1 VNIHYDQVKN
11 EDIIYFWENFIF
23 TSIYSSQK
31 TSKKTPKY
39 QNYLANNNVLST
51 FQVDL
56 ITYSNTKDKVV
67 FYALICIDEVS
78 KFIFSSF
85 LRNKQKN
92 SVKNAFSSIIKK
104 IRDIKNRKQLYNI
117 SQDLTFYADA
127 GEEFKFKNVIE
138 YCEKNNAKIIN
149 IGTPGVTKLG
159 IVERAIRT
167 LQEMLAISIND
178 ISNKFQYKKELKK
191 VIKMYNRQTHSFL
204 KMSPSK
210 FLEEINMNLK
220 PWNISQQ
227 SNNNFDYFK
236 NRKEIK
242 KKLKQVK
249 KEFPIMQ
256 KVRLHKKNKKQNK
269 RSHMSTW
276 SNEIYVVKGYKIP
289 LLSYSDVGIYL
300 TDMNGKQIKGITYR
314 ENLKKVK
321 KSDYIQIKK
330 IIAYMKRKKSVR
342 CSFDNYPNSY
352 YKDILLSDLNKYS
365 IPKRIRQEINNWRK
379 KNDI

>member
-1 VNIHYDQVKN
+1 MNIHYEKVTD
-11 EDIIYFWENFIF
+11 EDIIHFWENFIF

-31 TSKKTPKY
+31 NSKKTPNY
-39 QNYLANNNVLST
+39 QSYLSNNNVLST

-56 ITYSNTKDKVV
+56 ITYSNKKDEVV

-85 LRNKQKN
+85 LKNKQKN
-92 SVKNAFSSIIKK
+92 SVKNGFSSIIKK
-104 IRDIKNRKQLYNI
+104 IRQIKNQKQLHNI
-117 SQDLTFYADA
+117 TQDLIFYADA

-178 ISNKFQYKKELKK
+178 ITNKYQYKKELKK
-191 VIKMYNRQTHSFL
+191 VIKMYNGQKHSFL

-210 FLEEINMNLK
+210 FLDKNNINFK
-220 PWNISQQ
+220 PWDVDHK

-236 NRKEIK
+236 NRQKIR
-242 KKLKQVK
+242 KKLKDIK

-256 KVRLHKKNKKQNK
+256 KVRLHKKIKKQNK

-276 SNEIYVVKGYKIP
+276 SNEIYVVQGYKIP
-289 LLSYSDVGIYL
+289 LLSSSDVGIYL
-300 TDMNGKQIKGITYR
+300 SDMNGKQMKGITYR
-314 ENLKKVK
+314 EYIKKVK
-321 KSDYIQIKK
+321 MSNYMQIKK
-330 IIAYMKRKKSVR
+330 IIAYLKRKKSVR

-352 YKDILLSDLNKYS
+352 YKDILLSDLDKYY
-365 IPKRIRQEINNWRK
+365 IPKKIRQEINNWRK

>member
-1 VNIHYDQVKN
+1 M
-11 EDIIYFWENFIF
+11 
-23 TSIYSSQK
+23 
-31 TSKKTPKY
+31 
-39 QNYLANNNVLST
+39 ST

-85 LRNKQKN
+85 LRNKQKD

-104 IRDIKNRKQLYNI
+104 IRDIKNKSQLHNI
-117 SQDLTFYADA
+117 TQDLTFYADA

-167 LQEMLAISIND
+167 LQEMLAIVIDD

-191 VIKMYNRQTHSFL
+191 VVKMYNRQTHSFL

-210 FLEEINMNLK
+210 FLDKINIDFK
-220 PWNISQQ
+220 PWDINQQ

-236 NRKEIK
+236 NRKKIK
-242 KKLKQVK
+242 TKLKEIK

-256 KVRLHKKNKKQNK
+256 KVRLFKKIKKQNK
-269 RSHMSTW
+269 RSHRSTW
-276 SNEIYVVKGYKIP
+276 SNAIYVVKGYKIP
-289 LLSYSDVGIYL
+289 LLSDSDVGIYL
-300 TDMNGKQIKGITYR
+300 SDMNGKDIKGITYR
-314 ENLKKVK
+314 ENMKKVK
-321 KSDYIQIKK
+321 MSDYMQIKK
-330 IIAYMKRKKSVR
+330 IIAYLKRKKSVR

-352 YKDILLSDLNKYS
+352 YKDILVSDLNKYY
-365 IPKRIRQEINNWRK
+365 IPKRIRQEINNWRE
-379 KNDI
+379 KNDIQNKIKIFIQS

>member
-1 VNIHYDQVKN
+1 MNTHYGKVDN

-23 TSIYSSQK
+23 TSIYSLQK
-31 TSKKTPKY
+31 KSKKAPKY
-39 QNYLANNNVLST
+39 QHYLSNNNVLST

-56 ITYSNTKDKVV
+56 ITYSKKKDQVN

-104 IRDIKNRKQLYNI
+104 IRHIKNQNQLHNI
-117 SQDLTFYADA
+117 TQDLTFYADA

-138 YCEKNNAKIIN
+138 YCEKNNSKIIN

-191 VIKMYNRQTHSFL
+191 VIKMYNKQTHSFL

-210 FLEEINMNLK
+210 FLDKITIDFK
-220 PWNISQQ
+220 PWDVYHK
-227 SNNNFDYFK
+227 SNTNFDYFK
-236 NRKEIK
+236 NRKKIK
-242 KKLKQVK
+242 KKLKEIK

-256 KVRLHKKNKKQNK
+256 KVRLYKKIKKQNK
-269 RSHMSTW
+269 RSHKSNW
-276 SNEIYVVKGYKIP
+276 SNEIYLVKGYKTP

-300 TDMNGKQIKGITYR
+300 SDMNGKQIKGITYR

-321 KSDYIQIKK
+321 MSDYMQIKK
-330 IIAYMKRKKSVR
+330 IIAYMKRKKSLR

-365 IPKRIRQEINNWRK
+365 IPKRIREEINNWRK